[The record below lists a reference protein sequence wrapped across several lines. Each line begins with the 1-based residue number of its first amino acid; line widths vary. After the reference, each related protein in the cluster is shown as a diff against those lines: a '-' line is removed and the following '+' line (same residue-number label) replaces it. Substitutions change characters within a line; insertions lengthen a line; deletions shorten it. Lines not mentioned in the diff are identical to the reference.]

1 MAVISVVAVCFLR
14 LIAERSESESSN
26 RGYLSQVA
34 SRPTRIWF
42 FSIGLYSI
50 RLMKFQWE
58 PGAPWSFVKKTNG
71 DSVGVTACLESYEK
85 VNTSPQSRQP
95 GTHWSLFKAPIGF
108 LLIINDWSAVFSL
121 SLLIC
126 VAPPPFPTSNF
137 FACWVQSF
145 LFKGTIIESKL

>member
-108 LLIINDWSAVFSL
+108 LLIINDWSAVFPSL
-121 SLLIC
+121 SSYMC
-126 VAPPPFPTSNF
+126 GSPPLPTSNF

>member
-108 LLIINDWSAVFSL
+108 LLIINDWSAVFPL
-121 SLLIC
+121 SLLLY
-126 VAPPPFPTSNF
+126 VRVPLLSPLLTSLHAECRAF
-137 FACWVQSF
+137 CLKGQS
-145 LFKGTIIESKL
+145 

>member
-1 MAVISVVAVCFLR
+1 MAVINVVAVCFLR
-14 LIAERSESESSN
+14 LIAERLESESSN

-34 SRPTRIWF
+34 SRPRRIWL

-108 LLIINDWSAVFSL
+108 LLIINDWSAVFSSL
-121 SLLIC
+121 SSLYVWLPLLS
-126 VAPPPFPTSNF
+126 PLLTSLHAECRAF
-137 FACWVQSF
+137 C
-145 LFKGTIIESKL
+145 LKGRS